1 MVWPCCSAHGQT
13 MLRFS
18 AWGRVVLFGAMIV
31 LLPPSEGKT
40 SAPANAA
47 PVDLGALAH
56 PELTPQR
63 EKLIA
68 KLDGL
73 TQINPKRALA
83 ALGLSA
89 GQADELARNADLLN
103 QPAAPAADV
112 YTGVLYQYLDLHSLS
127 EPARKRA
134 AERVLIQSAL
144 WGVVRLEDRIP
155 AYRLGISASLPR
167 LSPKSLA
174 AWWRPALEKA
184 LSDDGLVVDMR
195 SGGYAAAWKPKNG
208 TLLGVRVF
216 VEEEGV
222 RSVVTHMA
230 KATRGDVA
238 RILTESKT
246 TADDPHEVAK
256 IVEAAGL
263 RCETAEPAKPGASW
277 HLDIIQSTRVGRLT
291 KQ

>member
-1 MVWPCCSAHGQT
+1 
-13 MLRFS
+13 
-18 AWGRVVLFGAMIV
+18 MIV
-31 LLPPSEGKT
+31 LLPPSEGK
-40 SAPANAA
+40 APAPDGAA

-63 EKLIA
+63 EKLIE

-73 TQINPKRALA
+73 TKINEKRALA
-83 ALGLSA
+83 VLGLSA
-89 GQADELARNADLLN
+89 SQAGELAKNADLLH

-127 EPARKRA
+127 KAARKRA
-134 AERVLIQSAL
+134 AERILIQSAL

-155 AYRLGISASLPR
+155 AYRLSIGATLPR
-167 LSPKSLA
+167 LSPRSLA

-184 LSDDGLVVDMR
+184 LPDDGLVVDMR

-216 VEEEGV
+216 VEEDGV

-238 RILTESKT
+238 RILAESKT
-246 TADDPHEVAK
+246 TADDPYDVAK
-256 IVEAAGL
+256 IVEHGGL
-263 RCETAEPAKPGASW
+263 HCEVVEPKKPNHPW
-277 HLDIIQSTRVGRLT
+277 HLDVIQSTRIGRLT
-291 KQ
+291 KPPA

>member
-1 MVWPCCSAHGQT
+1 MDGPCRDFRLGN
-13 MLRFS
+13 
-18 AWGRVVLFGAMIV
+18 RVVLFGAMIV

-40 SAPANAA
+40 SAPEGAS
-47 PVDLGALAH
+47 PVDLDALVH
-56 PELTPQR
+56 PELNPQR
-63 EKLIA
+63 TKLIE

-73 TQINPKRALA
+73 TQVNPKRALA

-89 GQADELARNADLLN
+89 GQADELAKNADLLN

-127 EPARKRA
+127 KTARKRA
-134 AERVLIQSAL
+134 AERILIQSAL

-155 AYRLGISASLPR
+155 AYRLGIGASLPR

-184 LSDDGLVVDMR
+184 LPDDDLVVDMR

-208 TLLGVRVF
+208 ALLGVRVF

-238 RILTESKT
+238 RILADSKT
-246 TADDPHEVAK
+246 TANDPQGVAE
-256 IVEAAGL
+256 IVEASGL
-263 RCETAEPAKPGASW
+263 RCEVIAPAKPSDI
-277 HLDIIQSTRVGRLT
+277 HYLDVIQSNRIGRLT
-291 KQ
+291 KTNLA

>member
-1 MVWPCCSAHGQT
+1 
-13 MLRFS
+13 
-18 AWGRVVLFGAMIV
+18 MIV

-40 SAPANAA
+40 RPSGTVA
-47 PVDLGALAH
+47 PVDLDALAH
-56 PELTPQR
+56 PELNPQR
-63 EKLIA
+63 RKLID
-68 KLDGL
+68 KLDAL
-73 TQINPKRALA
+73 TRINPKRALA

-89 GQADELARNADLLN
+89 GQADELAKNADLLN

-127 EPARKRA
+127 KPARKRA
-134 AERVLIQSAL
+134 AERILIQSAL

-184 LSDDGLVVDMR
+184 LPDDDLVVDMR

-216 VEEEGV
+216 VEENGQ

-238 RILTESKT
+238 RILVEAKSNP
-246 TADDPHEVAK
+246 ADPYEVART
-256 IVEAAGL
+256 VEATGL
-263 RCETAEPAKPGASW
+263 KCEVVEPMKPTDPW
-277 HLDIIQSTRVGRLT
+277 FLDAIQTTRIGRLT
-291 KQ
+291 KPA